1 MVRCYK
7 MHWCDSLIVINLF
20 GNCSEISRKTY
31 FRFILL
37 QTGLEEMSSS
47 GLHLIIL
54 LISFLIFFFSILISC
69 QKLICQIIMTMPTCQ
84 FRNCLALRFWK
95 LHICNMVDVRKAYSH
110 FIFTWKKKILY
121 FTIAQL
127 NIIDNMKEIILDN
140 FGLFLNISRL
150 YQFNL
155 WWTLL
160 NKRI

>member
-1 MVRCYK
+1 MVGK
-7 MHWCDSLIVINLF
+7 HIATLF
-20 GNCSEISRKTY
+20 LPER
-31 FRFILL
+31 
-37 QTGLEEMSSS
+37 
-47 GLHLIIL
+47 
-54 LISFLIFFFSILISC
+54 
-69 QKLICQIIMTMPTCQ
+69 
-84 FRNCLALRFWK
+84 
-95 LHICNMVDVRKAYSH
+95 
-110 FIFTWKKKILY
+110 KKILY